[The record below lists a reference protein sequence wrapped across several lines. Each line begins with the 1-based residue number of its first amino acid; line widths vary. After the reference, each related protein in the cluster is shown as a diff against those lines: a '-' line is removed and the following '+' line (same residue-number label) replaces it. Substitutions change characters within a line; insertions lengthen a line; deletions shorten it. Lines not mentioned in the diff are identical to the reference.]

1 MDFAVMVVTLLQAAQ
16 RSNINEKLI
25 MHFHG
30 YKEDIEHVEIPACGG
45 TVFEERSGVE
55 ESTEHQWSEL
65 EKSKSSVSGNGV
77 PYFLLKGDDQCAK
90 HTET

>member
-1 MDFAVMVVTLLQAAQ
+1 MRFRGYSEDF
-16 RSNINEKLI
+16 
-25 MHFHG
+25 
-30 YKEDIEHVEIPACGG
+30 EHVEILACGE
-45 TVFEERSGVE
+45 TVLEERSGVE

>member
-1 MDFAVMVVTLLQAAQ
+1 MKVETLLHVSSWIKHQ
-16 RSNINEKLI
+16 RKLI
-25 MHFHG
+25 MRFHE
-30 YKEDIEHVEIPACGG
+30 YTEDIEHVEIPPCGG
-45 TVFEERSGVE
+45 TVLQERSGVK

-77 PYFLLKGDDQCAK
+77 PYFLLKGDDQCAQ